1 MQKNLKN
8 WRNSKILAQISD
20 HKGKFLKSLQIES
33 FENLEQVKKILFN
46 SIPYDY
52 INKKVF
58 IELFNFDQ
66 NNTYYL
72 STFVR

>member
-1 MQKNLKN
+1 MQNNLKN

-20 HKGKFLKSLQIES
+20 YDGKFLKSLQIES
-33 FENLEQVKKILFN
+33 FKNLEQAKKILFN

-58 IELFNFDQ
+58 IELFNFEQQ
-66 NNTYYL
+66 NSYYL